1 MPVFAATKASAVQ
14 QRGRKQEIAPR
25 WTQRARAHYPDV
37 AMEDALQRLTPAA
50 DRSKLKGASLFSK
63 PDCVAV
69 CEAINEY
76 YSVPEK
82 GWVSDMKWTTLR
94 DHAEAKLAGQ
104 EIAKMG

>member
-1 MPVFAATKASAVQ
+1 VFAATKASAVQ
-14 QRGRKQEIAPR
+14 QRGRKKEILPK
-25 WTQRARAHYPDV
+25 WTQRARAHYPDE

-50 DRSKLKGASLFSK
+50 DRSKLKGSSLFAK

-82 GWVSDMKWTTLR
+82 GWVSNIINTPNCSFPVSFF
-94 DHAEAKLAGQ
+94 
-104 EIAKMG
+104 